1 MAWPV
6 MLARESTILLT
17 GVNGCE
23 FGTKVRR
30 NFPIG
35 KYLVNSCL
43 IIRNIPDR
51 EILLAYSPVVVE
63 NFPNGET
70 EQAMTFIRSPQQLGD
85 ALRAAR
91 KQLGLTQPQLALA
104 AGVGVRFIVDLEAG
118 KPTLRL
124 ENVLR
129 VIDALGG
136 EVQLSGL
143 PSSVTNDQREGGD
156 HGA

>member
-1 MAWPV
+1 MT
-6 MLARESTILLT
+6 S
-17 GVNGCE
+17 
-23 FGTKVRR
+23 
-30 NFPIG
+30 
-35 KYLVNSCL
+35 
-43 IIRNIPDR
+43 IR
-51 EILLAYSPVVVE
+51 L
-63 NFPNGET
+63 
-70 EQAMTFIRSPQQLGD
+70 PQQLGD

-104 AGVGVRFIVDLEAG
+104 SGVGVRFIVDLEAG

-136 EVQLSGL
+136 EIKLSGL
-143 PSSVTNDQREGGD
+143 PSVSPEAQREGND

>member
-1 MAWPV
+1 MI
-6 MLARESTILLT
+6 T
-17 GVNGCE
+17 
-23 FGTKVRR
+23 
-30 NFPIG
+30 
-35 KYLVNSCL
+35 
-43 IIRNIPDR
+43 
-51 EILLAYSPVVVE
+51 
-63 NFPNGET
+63 
-70 EQAMTFIRSPQQLGD
+70 IRSPQQLGD

-129 VIDALGG
+129 VIDTLGG
-136 EVQLSGL
+136 EIQVSGL
-143 PSSVTNDQREGGD
+143 PSLADDDQSEGN

>member
-1 MAWPV
+1 
-6 MLARESTILLT
+6 
-17 GVNGCE
+17 
-23 FGTKVRR
+23 
-30 NFPIG
+30 
-35 KYLVNSCL
+35 
-43 IIRNIPDR
+43 
-51 EILLAYSPVVVE
+51 
-63 NFPNGET
+63 
-70 EQAMTFIRSPQQLGD
+70 MTSIRSPQQLGD

-91 KQLGLTQPQLALA
+91 KQLRLTQPQLALA

-118 KPTLRL
+118 KPTVRL

-143 PSSVTNDQREGGD
+143 PSVAIDERQEGGD